1 MGSKV
6 GGSET
11 QTFVTQA
18 LGAHALGRVLIAL
31 YVTMPPPHVAC
42 RWVRSAYGSDPSRG
56 AQLLVLCEAPSHL
69 LVAGDSKLQGFRV
82 WGFQGLGFRVW
93 ASGSKGIGFNSLG
106 FN

>member
-31 YVTMPPPHVAC
+31 YVTMPPARCLSMGAKRLWLRPIPGG
-42 RWVRSAYGSDPSRG
+42 RSCK
-56 AQLLVLCEAPSHL
+56 LCEAPSHL
-69 LVAGDSKLQGFRV
+69 LVAGDSKLQGFWV

-93 ASGSKGIGFNSLG
+93 ASGSKGIEFNGLG